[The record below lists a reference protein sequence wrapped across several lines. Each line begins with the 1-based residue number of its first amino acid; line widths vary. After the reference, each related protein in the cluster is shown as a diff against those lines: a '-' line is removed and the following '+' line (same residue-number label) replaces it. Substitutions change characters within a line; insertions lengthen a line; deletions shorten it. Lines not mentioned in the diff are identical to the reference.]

1 MILNSVSL
9 KKWQMKLILPALCV
23 ALDLIS
29 IPHVTMDI
37 IDFVL
42 LPVHKRKG
50 LLICADK
57 NRRVAKQETEDS
69 LNTIWNEN
77 LNTKQIN
84 CPEIIQEMEVITN
97 HISFTGH
104 KTL

>member
-9 KKWQMKLILPALCV
+9 KKWQMKLILPAQCV

-29 IPHVTMDI
+29 ISHVTMDV

-42 LPVHKRKG
+42 LPVRNRRG

-57 NRRVAKQETEDS
+57 KQETDDS
-69 LNTIWNEN
+69 LNTI
-77 LNTKQIN
+77 
-84 CPEIIQEMEVITN
+84 
-97 HISFTGH
+97 
-104 KTL
+104 